1 MLYRMDMKIISYRE
15 LTNKND
21 LLPLMC
27 LAFGWPFNYQEF
39 EEIARIDPRL
49 KDSPIGFCALEDDK
63 VVGFAGVVDLTT
75 KILEGRIENAGGV
88 WGVAVLPTHAR
99 KGISTALMKTAHE
112 YFSDNDYRFSFLTTS
127 QSMIAYNFY
136 RKLGYDDAIEFP
148 SSYKFVEKK
157 PSRKRE
163 KENELDLEKIAK
175 LYDDFTTD
183 KTGIVVRDEN
193 YLKILYKRE
202 KIKPEMILLDKS
214 GYAIFKNEGKL
225 LRIKEIVA
233 TSIEETKK
241 LIRSLEHKAKQVV
254 YDTMIFD
261 GKTLKSY
268 ESLKYNIHKRSYGLI
283 MVKQLTKNVT
293 FKQVYGENFYTT
305 SLDWF

>member
-1 MLYRMDMKIISYRE
+1 MKIISYLE
-15 LTNKND
+15 LKNKND

-39 EEIARIDPRL
+39 GEIARIDPRL

-63 VVGFAGVVDLTT
+63 VVGFAGVVNLTT

-88 WGVAVLPTHAR
+88 WGVAVLPSHAR
-99 KGISTALMKTAHE
+99 KGIFTGLMKTAHE
-112 YFSDNDYRFSFLTTS
+112 YFSGKGYRFSFLTTS
-127 QSMIAYNFY
+127 QSMIAHNFY
-136 RKLGYDDAIEFP
+136 RKLGYKDAIEFP

-157 PSRKRE
+157 TSRKRE
-163 KENELDLEKIAK
+163 KEIDLDKISK

-202 KIKPEMILLDKS
+202 KIKPEMILLDKN

-233 TSIEETKK
+233 TSTEEAKK
-241 LIRSLEHKAKQVV
+241 LIRRLEHEAKHLVF
-254 YDTMIFD
+254 DTMVLD
-261 GKTLKSY
+261 EKMLKSY
-268 ESLKYNIHKRSYGLI
+268 EFLKYNIHKKSYGLI
-283 MVKQLTKNVT
+283 MVKKLTHNVT
-293 FKQVYGENFYTT
+293 FKEVYGENFYMT